1 MSNGSQH
8 PFLRPLW
15 RRVALVAVCFIWAG
29 IEFYAGSPNWGTMVA
44 ALGVYAAWQYLYAYK
59 PAPEA
64 STPEASTP
72 EAGTTQASA
81 AENTAPGAK
90 D

>member
-15 RRVALVAVCFIWAG
+15 RRVALVAICFIWAG

-59 PAPEA
+59 PATESPATEA
-64 STPEASTP
+64 
-72 EAGTTQASA
+72 QATA
-81 AENTAPGAK
+81 AKNTEPGAK

>member
-59 PAPEA
+59 PVTDAPA
-64 STPEASTP
+64 T
-72 EAGTTQASA
+72 GASA
-81 AENTAPGAK
+81 AQATAAKNPDSGAK
-90 D
+90 E